1 MISLLQ
7 GSSMTMKRKREEIMS
22 IFYFAM
28 VEFRNQNSEKGNK
41 CFHELVKFFDEDS
54 GDEDDEKEVGSL

>member
-1 MISLLQ
+1 
-7 GSSMTMKRKREEIMS
+7 MTMKRKREEIMS